1 MGFAVPAVNL
11 SLVEARSLRV
21 VDASWRGTSSEEA
34 VCCRLLIDCKGSMND
49 LFCNVMERSLI
60 PLVDPVLVDR
70 VESSKL
76 IEASVDSLDLC

>member
-1 MGFAVPAVNL
+1 MVPAVNL

-34 VCCRLLIDCKGSMND
+34 VCCRLLIDCKGRMTDSVRD
-49 LFCNVMERSLI
+49 VMERPLV

-70 VESSKL
+70 AESSKL